1 MNHDQQKTAWDAY
14 TLTGIGVMAALV
26 CVITFLRI
34 PIMDSK
40 TNFANAL
47 CLLSGLLLGPVP
59 GGLAAGLGSAIF
71 DLIGGGYGPP
81 DILITFAS
89 KFAMAWICGLIAR
102 SGSGVKAPAGRL
114 YMAVIIGAVSYVA
127 LYMTKSL
134 LYALYVN
141 VIPRETLEAKMLS
154 KFIPS
159 ALNAAVAIIATP
171 IIYQAVWTPVH
182 QLLHGSRRKGAA

>member
-1 MNHDQQKTAWDAY
+1 MNRERHQTTWDAY

-26 CVITFLRI
+26 CVITYIRI

-59 GGLAAGLGSAIF
+59 GGLAAGLGSAIY
-71 DLIGGGYGPP
+71 DLIGGGYGPA
-81 DILITFAS
+81 DILITFS
-89 KFAMAWICGLIAR
+89 TKFAMAWICGLIAR
-102 SGSGVKAPAGRL
+102 GGRDEKPAPGRL
-114 YMAVIIGAVSYVA
+114 YAAVIIGALSYVA

-154 KFIPS
+154 KLIPS

-171 IIYQAVWTPVH
+171 IIYHAVWTPVH
-182 QLLHGSRRKGAA
+182 QLLHSSRRKSVA